1 MFVIVVDFE
10 IARESTHAFMA
21 LIRENAEASLR
32 DEPGCRQFDVCVD
45 ETDPACV
52 FLYEVYDDEA
62 AFEAHTRSA
71 HYARFAAASGEHVI
85 DKRVRRLARR
95 VPA

>member
-10 IARESTHAFMA
+10 IARESADAFMA

-32 DEPGCRQFDVCVD
+32 DEPGCLQFDVCVD
-45 ETDPACV
+45 ESDAASV
-52 FLYEVYDDEA
+52 FLYEVYEDEA
-62 AFEAHTRSA
+62 AFEAHVASP

-85 DKRVRRLARR
+85 DKRVRRLLRR